1 MNGSI
6 LVVDD
11 EPEMQMTLVRFFT
24 SEGYTVTAVGN
35 GQAMY
40 KALPGSDFDLV
51 ILDLSLRNET
61 GLDLLRDLRETYT
74 IAVIILT
81 GKSDPIDRIVGL
93 ELGADDYV
101 TKPFLN
107 RELLARTKA
116 VIRRAR
122 VPPRVDQHAG
132 LNGAKF
138 ILFNDWRINLVAR
151 TLTSLRWQPVEL
163 TTAEF
168 SILVALAENAGK
180 AVTRDQLMQVSHRRT
195 WSPVDRSVDV
205 HVYKLRK
212 KLTDASSHSSMIV
225 TVRDIGYMLATEVS
239 FE

>member
-11 EPEMQMTLVRFFT
+11 EPEMQATLVRYFT
-24 SEGYTVTAVGN
+24 SEGFAVTAVGD
-35 GQAMY
+35 GQAMNEI
-40 KALPGSDFDLV
+40 LPGGNFDLI
-51 ILDLSLRNET
+51 ILDLGLRGET
-61 GLDLLRDLRETYT
+61 GLDLLRELRETYE

-107 RELLARTKA
+107 RELLARIKA
-116 VIRRAR
+116 VMRRVKLPPPITRRAGR
-122 VPPRVDQHAG
+122 DS
-132 LNGAKF
+132 AKY
-138 ILFNDWRINLVAR
+138 ILFDDWRIDLVAR
-151 TLTSLRWQPVEL
+151 ALTSLGGQPVLL
-163 TTAEF
+163 TTAELD
-168 SILVALAENAGK
+168 ILVELAENAGEPI
-180 AVTRDQLMQVSHRRT
+180 TRDRLMQVAHRRT

-205 HVYKLRK
+205 HVHNLRK
-212 KLTDASSHSSMIV
+212 KLTDASSHPGMIV
-225 TVRDIGYMLATEVS
+225 TVRNIGYMLAAEAT